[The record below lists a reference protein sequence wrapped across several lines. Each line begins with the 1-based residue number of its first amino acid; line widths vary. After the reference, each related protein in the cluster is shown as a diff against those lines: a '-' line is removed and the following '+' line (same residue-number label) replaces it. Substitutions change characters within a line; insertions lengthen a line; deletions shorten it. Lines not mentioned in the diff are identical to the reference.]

1 VSETMR
7 HKKDHKLLGRFP
19 SHRKSMLKNLM
30 ASLFLHEKIE
40 TTYTRAK
47 EAQRLAEKLITIA
60 KEDTVSARRLVAEY
74 VPNPLRR
81 QVVTKLFREI
91 APRYK
96 DRNGGY
102 TRVVK
107 AGIRQGDA
115 AQEAV
120 LMLVE

>member
-1 VSETMR
+1 MR
-7 HKKDHKLLGRFP
+7 HKKDYKLLDRFP
-19 SHRKSMLKNLM
+19 SHRKSMLRNLV

-47 EAQRLAEKLITIA
+47 AAQRLAEKLITIA
-60 KEDTVSARRLVAEY
+60 KEDTVSARRLVAEHI
-74 VPNPLRR
+74 PNPLRR

-91 APRYK
+91 VPRYK

-102 TRVVK
+102 TRVIK
-107 AGIRQGDA
+107 AGIRRGDA

>member
-1 VSETMR
+1 MR
-7 HKKDHKLLGRFP
+7 HRKGYKALERWP
-19 SHRKSMLKNLM
+19 AHRKALLRNLV

-47 EAQRLAEKLITIA
+47 AAQRLAEKLITLA
-60 KEDTVSARRLVAEY
+60 KEDTVATRRLVAEY
-74 VPNPLRR
+74 IPNPLRR
-81 QVVTKLFREI
+81 QVITKLFKDI

-102 TRVVK
+102 TRVIK
-107 AGIRQGDA
+107 AGVRRGDA

-120 LMLVE
+120 LMLVS

>member
-1 VSETMR
+1 MR
-7 HKKDHKLLGRFP
+7 HKKDYKLLGRYP
-19 SHRKSMLKNLM
+19 SHRKSMLRNLV

-40 TTYTRAK
+40 TTHTRAK
-47 EAQRLAEKLITIA
+47 ATQRIAEKLINAA
-60 KEDTVSARRLVAEY
+60 KDDTVAARRLVAEHI
-74 VPNPLRR
+74 PNPLRR
-81 QVVTKLFREI
+81 QVINKLFREI

-102 TRVVK
+102 TRVIR

-115 AQEAV
+115 VQEAV

>member
-1 VSETMR
+1 
-7 HKKDHKLLGRFP
+7 
-19 SHRKSMLKNLM
+19 
-30 ASLFLHEKIE
+30 
-40 TTYTRAK
+40 
-47 EAQRLAEKLITIA
+47 
-60 KEDTVSARRLVAEY
+60 

-102 TRVVK
+102 TRVIK

>member
-1 VSETMR
+1 MR
-7 HKKDHKLLGRFP
+7 HKKDYKLLGRFP
-19 SHRKSMLKNLM
+19 SHRKSMLRNLV

-47 EAQRLAEKLITIA
+47 AAQRLAEKIISIA
-60 KEDTVSARRLVAEY
+60 KEDTVAARRLVAEY

-96 DRNGGY
+96 NRNGGY

-107 AGIRQGDA
+107 TGIRRGDS

>member
-1 VSETMR
+1 MR
-7 HKKDHKLLGRFP
+7 HRKGYKELSRFP
-19 SHRKSMLKNLM
+19 AHRQALLRNLV

-47 EAQRLAEKLITIA
+47 AAQRLAEKLITIA
-60 KEDTVSARRLVAEY
+60 KEDTVAARRLVAEHI
-74 VPNPLRR
+74 PNPLRR
-81 QVVTKLFREI
+81 QVIPKLFKDI

-102 TRVVK
+102 TRVIK
-107 AGIRQGDA
+107 AGIRRGDA

-120 LMLVE
+120 LMLVS